1 MTYVTQQPYVSEEEL
16 RDIEAEF
23 GHPLTG
29 ELAQWFIRNWI
40 HRGAVERILADTESD
55 QTEARPKVQRVHKT
69 M

>member
-1 MTYVTQQPYVSEEEL
+1 MGTDFRGCDLRHTAKPYVSEEEL

-40 HRGAVERILADTESD
+40 HPESD